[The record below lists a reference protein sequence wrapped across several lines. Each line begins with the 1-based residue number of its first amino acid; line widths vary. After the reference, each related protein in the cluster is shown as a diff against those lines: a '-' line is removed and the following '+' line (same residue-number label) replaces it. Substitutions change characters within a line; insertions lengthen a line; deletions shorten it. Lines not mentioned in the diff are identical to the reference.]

1 MTLTACRHFGQ
12 TRHRHREHVSRSY
25 RFGGALYPLRRAG
38 GPELSEG
45 CVTIRPVDWSKVNT
59 PAAPRPDP
67 PAPTLIR
74 TVWVMTR
81 PPNKRV
87 TAGIYQ
93 TRFGHELRVS
103 VGRDQ
108 DNVIDSLLSRTDDAP
123 LESRAVEL
131 GLVLEQTGWATA

>member
-1 MTLTACRHFGQ
+1 MARPPQGRTSTIRPVDPSGHSCPHAGHLNIVGFLSSMTLTACRHFGQ

-93 TRFGHELRVS
+93 TRFG
-103 VGRDQ
+103 
-108 DNVIDSLLSRTDDAP
+108 
-123 LESRAVEL
+123 
-131 GLVLEQTGWATA
+131 